1 MKHFLTVY
9 FTIMTCLAFSQ
20 TPNRTVNF
28 TSNIAG
34 AVKFTSITSAL
45 SGASS
50 GTIIWVAAGTYT
62 ENELIIPAG
71 VTVIGGFPPN
81 ATTYEQRIYPGVA
94 TAAQKSVLDG
104 NYSHRVATVKGTL
117 DGFIIKK
124 GYTYTGSTSETE
136 PGKGGGVLIDGGIVQ
151 NCIIQNNV
159 AAIKAPSPY
168 TIPGTYVASIGDIY
182 CTDGTILKPTYHID
196 QDGKYVATLDISYFT
211 GHTPMGIVYY
221 VNPAPSAKEFFIM
234 GIPKLNSGNTDVD
247 ASCRWITADPR
258 TDMPT
263 VPDHVDVDAAKLDTA
278 GFTNTRKMVDQG
290 NAWADA
296 LALSSSSKPWNDF
309 GTGINNPGNSGVKY
323 ARYYNFPVG
332 TIDRWYLPAAA
343 QILHLWVVYP
353 QMDACAKLLKD
364 NGWTVLQSLYTN
376 INSTIFPC
384 PGYKYWTSSEKDAAN
399 AWVLNTDSYPWTQAS
414 LGSGDKT
421 AGGMIAIPVSTIKM

>member
-1 MKHFLTVY
+1 MKRFLTVY

-28 TSNIAG
+28 TSTIAG
-34 AVKFTSITSAL
+34 ANKFTSITTAL
-45 SGASS
+45 SGAPAN
-50 GTIIWVAAGTYT
+50 TIIWVAAGTYP
-62 ENELIIPAG
+62 EVELIIPAG
-71 VTVIGGFPPN
+71 VTVIGGFPAN

-94 TAAQKSVLDG
+94 TAAQRSVLDG

-117 DGFIIKK
+117 DGFTIKK
-124 GYTYTGSTSETE
+124 GYTYTGSTSEAE
-136 PGKGGGVLIDGGIVQ
+136 PGNGGGVLIDGGIVQ

-182 CTDGTILKPTYHID
+182 CTDGTILRPTYHID
-196 QDGKYVATLDISYFT
+196 ANGKYIATLAASYFT
-211 GHTPMGIVYY
+211 GHIPMGIVYY

-234 GIPKLNSGNTDVD
+234 GIPKLNDNNTDVD
-247 ASCRWITADPR
+247 KSYIWINTNPA

-263 VPDHVDVDAAKLDTA
+263 VVSHPSVDVAKLDTA
-278 GFTNTRKMVDQG
+278 GFTNTRNMVTQG
-290 NAWADA
+290 NTWATQNYNVGV
-296 LALSSSSKPWNDF
+296 PF
-309 GTGINNPGNSGVKY
+309 GTGSNNPGKSGVKY
-323 ARYYNFPVG
+323 ARYYDFPAG
-332 TIDRWYLPAAA
+332 TLDRWYLPAAA
-343 QILHLWVVYP
+343 QMLHLWNVYP

-414 LGSGDKT
+414 LGSADKT

>member
-1 MKHFLTVY
+1 MKRFLTVY
-9 FTIMTCLAFSQ
+9 FTIITCVLFSQ
-20 TPNRTVNF
+20 TPPNRTVNF
-28 TSNIAG
+28 TSAIAG
-34 AVKFTSITSAL
+34 AVKFTSITAAL
-45 SGASS
+45 SGAAA
-50 GTIIWVAAGTYT
+50 GTTIWVAAGPYT

-71 VTVIGGFPPN
+71 VTVIGGFPAN

-94 TAAQKSVLDG
+94 TAAQRSVLDG

-117 DGFIIKK
+117 DGFTVKK
-124 GYTYTGSTSETE
+124 GYTYIGGPAGTTAGY
-136 PGKGGGVLIDGGIVQ
+136 GGGVLIDGGIVQ

-159 AAIKAPSPY
+159 AAIRPPSPY

-182 CTDGTILKPTYHID
+182 CTDGTILRPTYHID
-196 QDGKYVATLDISYFT
+196 ANGKYVATLAASYFT

-234 GIPKLNSGNTDVD
+234 GIPKLNSGNTTVD
-247 ASCRWITADPR
+247 ASCNWVNVSPSVDIPTIPSYATA
-258 TDMPT
+258 
-263 VPDHVDVDAAKLDTA
+263 DAAKSDTA
-278 GFTNTRKMVDQG
+278 GFTNTRNMVTAA
-290 NAWADA
+290 NKWVAD
-296 LALSSSSKPWNDF
+296 KTPWTDF
-309 GTGINNPGNSGVKY
+309 ENGNSGVKY
-323 ARYYNFPVG
+323 ARYYNFPSG
-332 TIDRWYLPAAA
+332 TLGRWYLPAAA

-353 QMDACAKLLKD
+353 QMDACARLLKD

-384 PGYKYWTSSEKDAAN
+384 PGYKYWTSSEQNADN

-414 LGSGDKT
+414 LGNANKT

>member
-1 MKHFLTVY
+1 
-9 FTIMTCLAFSQ
+9 MTCLAFSQ

-94 TAAQKSVLDG
+94 TVAQQSILDG
-104 NYSHRVATVKGTL
+104 TYSHRVATIKGTSTAKGTL
-117 DGFIIKK
+117 DGFTVKK
-124 GYTYTGSTSETE
+124 GYTYTGSTSEAE
-136 PGKGGGVLIDGGIVQ
+136 PGNGGGVLIDGGIVQ

-159 AAIKAPSPY
+159 AAIRAPSPH

-196 QDGKYVATLDISYFT
+196 TNGKYVATLAASYFN
-211 GHTPMGIVYY
+211 GHIPMGIVYY

-234 GIPKLNSGNTDVD
+234 GMPKMDKYNTNTV
-247 ASCRWITADPR
+247 AQSIWINISPA

-263 VPDHVDVDAAKLDTA
+263 VPSYATADAAKLDTA
-278 GFTNTRKMVDQG
+278 GFTNTRNMVTQG
-290 NAWADA
+290 NTWATQNYNVGV
-296 LALSSSSKPWNDF
+296 PF
-309 GTGINNPGNSGVKY
+309 GTGSNNPGKSGVKY
-323 ARYYNFPVG
+323 ARYYDFPAG
-332 TIDRWYLPAAA
+332 TLDRWYLPAAA
-343 QILHLWVVYP
+343 QMLHLWNVYP

-364 NGWTVLQSLYTN
+364 NGWAILKSLYTN
-376 INSTIFPC
+376 DNSTIFPLT
-384 PGYKYWTSSEKDAAN
+384 GHKYWTSSEKNAN
-399 AWVLNTDSYPWTQAS
+399 NVWVLNASSYPWSPAS
-414 LGSGDKT
+414 LGEAGKT
-421 AGGMIAIPVSTIKM
+421 DGNIVTIPVSTIKM

>member
-71 VTVIGGFPPN
+71 VTVIGGSPPN

-94 TAAQKSVLDG
+94 TVAQQSILDG
-104 NYSHRVATVKGTL
+104 TYSHRVATIKGTSTAKGTL
-117 DGFIIKK
+117 DGFTIKK

-247 ASCRWITADPR
+247 ASCRC
-258 TDMPT
+258 
-263 VPDHVDVDAAKLDTA
+263 
-278 GFTNTRKMVDQG
+278 GC
-290 NAWADA
+290 
-296 LALSSSSKPWNDF
+296 SKIGHCRF
-309 GTGINNPGNSGVKY
+309 
-323 ARYYNFPVG
+323 
-332 TIDRWYLPAAA
+332 
-343 QILHLWVVYP
+343 
-353 QMDACAKLLKD
+353 
-364 NGWTVLQSLYTN
+364 
-376 INSTIFPC
+376 
-384 PGYKYWTSSEKDAAN
+384 YKH
-399 AWVLNTDSYPWTQAS
+399 
-414 LGSGDKT
+414 
-421 AGGMIAIPVSTIKM
+421 

>member
-71 VTVIGGFPPN
+71 VTVIGGFPAN
-81 ATTYEQRIYPGVA
+81 ATTYEQRIYPGIA
-94 TAAQKSVLDG
+94 TAAQRSVLDG

-117 DGFIIKK
+117 DGFTVKK
-124 GYTYTGSTSETE
+124 GYTYIGSSTGTS
-136 PGKGGGVLIDGGIVQ
+136 PGYGGGVLIDGGIVQ

-196 QDGKYVATLDISYFT
+196 TNGKYVATLAAAHFT
-211 GHTPMGIVYY
+211 GHIPMGIVYY

-234 GIPKLNSGNTDVD
+234 GIPKMNGTEVD
-247 ASCRWITADPR
+247 ASCNWVNVSPAVDIPTIPSYATA
-258 TDMPT
+258 
-263 VPDHVDVDAAKLDTA
+263 DAAKLDTA
-278 GFTNTRKMVDQG
+278 GFTNTKNMVIEG
-290 NAWADA
+290 NKWVTNGTPWTDF
-296 LALSSSSKPWNDF
+296 SSGK
-309 GTGINNPGNSGVKY
+309 SGVKF
-323 ARYYNFPVG
+323 AREYNFPSG
-332 TIDRWYLPAAA
+332 TIGRWYLPSAS
-343 QILHLWVVYP
+343 QMLHLWDVYP
-353 QMDACAKLLKD
+353 QMDACARLLKER
-364 NGWTVLQSLYTN
+364 GFWTALNTIYN
-376 INSTIFPC
+376 NNSTIFSST
-384 PGYKYWTSSEKDAAN
+384 GYWTSSEHNAQN
-399 AWVLNTDSYPWTQAS
+399 AWILNTYSYPWSPAS
-414 LGSGDKT
+414 LTSANKT
-421 AGGMIAIPVSTIKM
+421 AGSIIAIPVSTIKM